1 MANANIKFGARY
13 IGTLQGNASNAQTH
27 TYIIPSTDSTAVYVG
42 DFVTEQGTAVVS
54 AENGLYYQ
62 SVAQSAASDKVTG
75 FVSGFW
81 PSRDYE
87 NQIYRTAS
95 TERLAEVIDD
105 PYALFEIV
113 ANGTVTATM
122 VGLNADITVGTAST
136 VYGLSGMQLDV
147 ATVADTATLPLRI
160 VGISPRSDNA
170 LGDYTVLICMMNYT
184 TFKDTTGV

>member
-13 IGTLQGNASNAQTH
+13 IGSLQGNAINAQTH

-54 AENGLYYQ
+54 ADNGIYYQ
-62 SVAQSAASDKVTG
+62 SVAQAAASDKVTG
-75 FVSGFW
+75 FVSSFV

-95 TERLAEVIDD
+95 TERLVEVIDD

-122 VGLNADITVGTAST
+122 VGQNADITVGTAST
-136 VYGLSGMQLDV
+136 VFGTSGMQLDV
-147 ATVADTATLPLRI
+147 GTVATTATLPLRI
-160 VGISPRSDNA
+160 VGISPRSDNE

-184 TFKDTTGV
+184 TFKNTTGV